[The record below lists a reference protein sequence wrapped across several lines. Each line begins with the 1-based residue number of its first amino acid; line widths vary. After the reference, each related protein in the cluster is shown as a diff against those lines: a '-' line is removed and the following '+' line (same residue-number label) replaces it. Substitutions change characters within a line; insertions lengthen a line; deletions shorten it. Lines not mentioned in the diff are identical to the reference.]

1 MKLIKVALCAA
12 TLAAPAIANAA
23 VTPSLGGNTSDFLTL
38 SSAGLDGGTVA
49 TLSGGLVYTADRPSV
64 DIPAGDVFGG
74 NFLAAGPRAGQPATL
89 TFTTP
94 TSYLSFLWGS
104 PDTWNRLVLTT
115 NQASYTY
122 TAMDLNFAVTNGN
135 QAFSQYVQFATS
147 GGEVINSVS
156 FTNVPATDA
165 FEVANF
171 SVAAVPEPA
180 TWAMMLVGFAM
191 VGAASRYRR
200 RAIAVT
206 YA

>member
-1 MKLIKVALCAA
+1 MASFKIALCVAA
-12 TLAAPAIANAA
+12 LVVPAAANAA
-23 VTPSLGGNTSDFLTL
+23 VTPSLGGNMTDFLTL
-38 SSAGLDGGTVA
+38 SNAGLNGGAVATLDGGE
-49 TLSGGLVYTADRPSV
+49 VYTSDRPSA
-64 DIPAGDVFGG
+64 DIPAGTVFGG
-74 NFLAAGPRAGQPATL
+74 NFLAAGPLAGQTATL

-115 NQASYTY
+115 NQNSYTY
-122 TAMDLNFAVTNGN
+122 TAMDLNFAVTDGN

-147 GGEVINSVS
+147 GGELINSVS
-156 FTNVPATDA
+156 FTNVPAIDA

-191 VGAASRYRR
+191 VGAAVRYRR
-200 RAIAVT
+200 RNTATV
-206 YA
+206 